1 MVFRGQGE
9 PGLRALLQLAQAE
22 RDMALPSWRK
32 ASGADLVACQSQYNT
47 FQTIIDYITKT
58 PIKLGDEN

>member
-1 MVFRGQGE
+1 MFRGQAE
-9 PGLRALLQLAQAE
+9 PGVRALLQLAQAE
-22 RDMALPSWRK
+22 RDMALASWRQE
-32 ASGADLVACQSQYNT
+32 SGADLVACQAQYNT